1 MGALIICRGPLL
13 SITWP
18 FSQLPD
24 PFSERTHHRN
34 RPPSGRCG
42 KRLGLDAWTDAPPP
56 VYHGSP
62 STRRPV
68 FILPILAA
76 DYDGDLLIAL
86 NRFRFEIQAI
96 EKGFQCLSV
105 VC

>member
-1 MGALIICRGPLL
+1 MGALSISRSPLL

-18 FSQLPD
+18 FSQLLD
-24 PFSERTHHRN
+24 PFSDRTHHRN
-34 RPPSGRCG
+34 RPLSGRSG
-42 KRLGLDAWTDAPPP
+42 KRFGLDAWGDDLPPI
-56 VYHGSP
+56 YYGSP
-62 STRRPV
+62 NTRRPV